1 MSGDNRLDPFGQP
14 TTFEINPGGRVNRA
28 DTPLQQASAAESIS
42 IPPAQRVRDLRPMQL
57 SGLVVPNGLSD
68 LAPFLLLATRMR
80 LGQITGDPV
89 QLLQGVEREIAR
101 VFTALPTRGWDS
113 REAQLAKFFVCCTTD
128 NAALNSPI
136 APTWATRQLTGT
148 FFKNAQGGQQLFTNL
163 NAMLAAPP
171 GARATMRLFELA
183 YLCLVCGFEGRYGV
197 AGAQRETD
205 IEDLKK
211 RILAVIGEGRV
222 LAVPSFLGSGVP
234 KQDAVMRR
242 DWRLPVWPFA
252 AFAAC
257 ACIGLILV
265 CRGLLANDASALL
278 AKLEK
283 GAAAPLPALTTAS
296 VPAQPPQA
304 AWIERMRATAGSAG
318 FTVDQKNGNTV
329 TVVASGG
336 LFASGSDKLKPEL
349 APTFAKIGSLLNE
362 VRGSV
367 VVRGH
372 TDQMPVSTLQFV
384 SNKDLSRARAKAVG
398 QVVQTA
404 LDDKTRVYIQALGD
418 SELLCRESNAVCLD
432 RNRRVE
438 IVLDPGS

>member
-1 MSGDNRLDPFGQP
+1 MSGDNRLDPFAQP
-14 TTFEINPGGRVNRA
+14 TTFEINPGGRINRA
-28 DTPLQQASAAESIS
+28 DTPVQ
-42 IPPAQRVRDLRPMQL
+42 PAGAVENAPSTLVQRTRDLRPMQL

-80 LGQITGDPV
+80 LGQLVGDPT
-89 QLLQGVEREIAR
+89 QLLQGVEREIAS
-101 VFTALPTRGWDS
+101 VFTALSARGWDS
-113 REAQLAKFFVCCTTD
+113 REAQLAKFFICCTID

-171 GARATMRLFELA
+171 GARTTMRLFELA

-197 AGAQRETD
+197 ASAKRDAD
-205 IEDLKK
+205 IEDLK
-211 RILAVIGEGRV
+211 RRLLEVVGEGR
-222 LAVPSFLGSGVP
+222 AMAAPSFLGSGMP

-257 ACIGLILV
+257 ACIGLILI
-265 CRGLLANDASALL
+265 CRGLLANDASELL

-283 GAAAPLPALTTAS
+283 GAATPLPALTTAAA
-296 VPAQPPQA
+296 PAQPPQA
-304 AWIERMRATAGSAG
+304 AWIERLHEATGSAG
-318 FTVDQKNGNTV
+318 FTVDQNGNKV
-329 TVVASGG
+329 TIVASGG

-349 APTFAKIGSLLNE
+349 APAFAKIGDLLNE
-362 VRGSV
+362 VRGSL

-372 TDQMPVSTLQFV
+372 TDQVPVNTLQFV
-384 SNKDLSRARAKAVG
+384 SNKDLSRARARAVG
-398 QVVQTA
+398 QVIQA
-404 LDDKTRVYIQALGD
+404 SLDDKSRVYIQALGD
-418 SELLCRESNAVCLD
+418 GELLCREPSVACLD

-438 IVLDPGS
+438 IVLDPRS